1 MVLDSQRSRA
11 DRFIIPLTRPFMKW
25 KPDSVSALSLITAAL
40 AGLLIYIGYGNRIYL
55 IPAFVAVVLSS
66 LFDAIDG
73 KLARLKNLTSP
84 RGDLIDHVFDRY
96 SDVFILLGFIFAGYS
111 QSFIGVTAL
120 VGVMLTSYM
129 GVQSQA
135 LNLKRNYS
143 GILGRADR
151 LVFIMVFILIQLV
164 IPFRFSFH
172 GILLTPVAVLLIWF
186 ALAGNITAVKRFMDS
201 YRALAPS

>member
-11 DRFIIPLTRPFMKW
+11 DRFLIPMTNLFIKW
-25 KPDSVSALSLITAAL
+25 KPDRVSLLSLTLAAF
-40 AGLLIYIGYGNRIYL
+40 AGIFIYL
-55 IPAFVAVVLSS
+55 GASYRLLLLAAFLCVVFSS

-73 KLARLKNLTSP
+73 KLARVRNISSP
-84 RGDLIDHVFDRY
+84 RGDLIDHVFDRFA
-96 SDVFILLGFIFAGYS
+96 DVFMILGFIFGMYAQYA
-111 QSFIGVTAL
+111 IGILAL

-135 LNLKRNYS
+135 LGLKRNYS

-151 LVFIMVFILIQLV
+151 LVLIMIFILVEFI
-164 IPFRFSFH
+164 IPFSVHLWIFR
-172 GILLTPVAVLLIWF
+172 ITPVAILLIWF
-186 ALAGNITAVKRFMDS
+186 AIAGNATAVKRFLDS